1 MKRRS
6 HNHLRKDAALWAM
19 LRVGILLIVVIAASG
34 CVPPEEA
41 SQIASAFPA
50 PPPTPT
56 TQPENIVVT
65 PTQPANFLLMT
76 PGTSFCENEQVQSVL
91 RSLEDAIMDQD
102 GAALRELIDPVSG
115 VDIYFTAASSPV
127 NFSADAVEK
136 LFASSS
142 SHVWGTHP
150 GSGLPVEGTFAVEI
164 LPSMLDVM
172 DRAYTQTCQSL
183 EPGVG
188 IGPTTALVEWPDEHS
203 GVPFIALYRSPGPA
217 ENELD
222 WRTWAVGFSVVNG
235 EPKIRVLVQ
244 YFWEI

>member
-6 HNHLRKDAALWAM
+6 YRHLSENTAQWAM

-41 SQIASAFPA
+41 PQIASAFPA

-56 TQPENIVVT
+56 TQPEIIVVT
-65 PTQPANFLLMT
+65 PTQPANLLLMT
-76 PGTSFCENEQVQSVL
+76 PGASFCENEQVQSVL
-91 RSLEDAIMDQD
+91 RSFLEAVRDQD
-102 GAALRELIDPVSG
+102 GAAIGELIDPVSG

-127 NFSADAVEK
+127 NFSADAVED
-136 LFASSS
+136 LFESTSVY
-142 SHVWGTHP
+142 VWGTHP
-150 GSGLPVEGTFAVEI
+150 GSGLPVEGTFAAEI

-172 DRAYTQTCQSL
+172 DRAHIQACQSL
-183 EPGVG
+183 ETGVG
-188 IGPTTALVEWPDEHS
+188 TGPTTATVEWPDQHS
-203 GVPFIALYRSPGPA
+203 GIPFVALYRSPGPE

-235 EPKIRVLVQ
+235 EPKIRILVQ